1 MKSKALLRFLL
12 ILGGIVE
19 LAIGVF
25 FMFLDIL
32 FRQVGL
38 ENIAIFT
45 QMAGSFLFCYG
56 ILLIYSVRDI
66 EKFIIIPLINI
77 LVRII
82 MVVFSLIN
90 IPYYP
95 EFLII
100 IIFTIPYDSVWSVLM
115 LLFLWKNGIL
125 FKKS

>member
-77 LVRII
+77 
-82 MVVFSLIN
+82 
-90 IPYYP
+90 PYYP